1 MNKILIL
8 LATYNGEQFIAEQ
21 LETIKNQSKV
31 SIDILVSDDSSS
43 DDTLEIVKK
52 YSQNMNIKIL
62 ANNEKKI
69 SIEGLQS
76 ISII

>member
-52 YSQNMNIKIL
+52 EISQ
-62 ANNEKKI
+62 EH
-69 SIEGLQS
+69 EY
-76 ISII
+76 